1 MDDIDVAV
9 MYITA
14 KIIAYINLALFT
26 IYNPPL
32 LFLTHFSLLCFTLL
46 YSALH
51 SSLLLSSHRSSYCLT
66 LFGQLKGAWDVG
78 VL

>member
-32 LFLTHFSLLCFTLL
+32 LFLTHFSLLSTALL
-46 YSALH
+46 
-51 SSLLLSSHRSSYCLT
+51 SSLLLSSHRSSYCRT

>member
-32 LFLTHFSLLCFTLL
+32 LFLTHFSLLCSTLL

-51 SSLLLSSHRSSYCLT
+51 
-66 LFGQLKGAWDVG
+66 
-78 VL
+78 

>member
-32 LFLTHFSLLCFTLL
+32 LFLTHFSLLSTPFF
-46 YSALH
+46 
-51 SSLLLSSHRSSYCLT
+51 SSLLTAPLI
-66 LFGQLKGAWDVG
+66 A
-78 VL
+78 

>member
-32 LFLTHFSLLCFTLL
+32 LFLTHFSLLCSTLL
-46 YSALH
+46 STNLF
-51 SSLLLSSHRSSYCLT
+51 SSYYLT
-66 LFGQLKGAWDVG
+66 LFVQLKGAWDVG